1 MWQEVIVYILLAIVL
16 GLSIRYMWAKIKKP
30 PKETPP
36 SCAGCPL
43 ADACDKTKT
52 QIIRVRN
59 VTSSLRNRASPA
71 TQLVE
76 QRK

>member
-16 GLSIRYMWAKIKKP
+16 GLSIRYMWAKIKKS

-43 ADACDKTKT
+43 ADACDKTKNSDNKS
-52 QIIRVRN
+52 QKCN
-59 VTSSLRNRASPA
+59 ELPS
-71 TQLVE
+71 E
-76 QRK
+76 